1 MTTAPDSDATLLA
14 RLAAEVG
21 CDSGLLRWHFL
32 GSTHG
37 PCRVWHVTGPGGE
50 VGVVVKQFRSDRAFA
65 QERHAYERWLTQ
77 LPEET
82 AALLAVLPAP
92 VRALVL
98 RKVPGE
104 PLQTGRVTEGIE
116 RAAHRRAGYFLRA
129 LHGLAEPDDDAMPLR
144 DAVQRRY
151 AAWLERVG
159 PLVAAD
165 ERDRLRELGEAP
177 RADPEL
183 FAGSRRVPCH
193 RDFTPRNWL
202 IDGPLHEGQISRLD
216 SFFVVDFEHAHLDCP
231 LLDIVKLWTEVWGER
246 PDLEVAFFA
255 GYGRLLRSD
264 ELIELSVLAA
274 MHAMATVAWAH
285 DHADLTFQ
293 AAGDRA
299 LRRVLG

>member
-1 MTTAPDSDATLLA
+1 MSTAPNADATLLA

-21 CDSGLLRWHFL
+21 CDSATLRWQFI

-37 PCRVWHVTGPGGE
+37 PCRVWQVTGPNDG
-50 VGVVVKQFRSDRAFA
+50 VGVVVKQFRNDRAFA
-65 QERHAYERWLTQ
+65 QERYAYERWLPQ

-104 PLQTGRVTEGIE
+104 PLQTGRVTEDVE
-116 RAAHRRAGYFLRA
+116 RAAHRRGGYFLRA
-129 LHGLAEPDDDAMPLR
+129 LHAVPEADGDAMPLR
-144 DAVQRRY
+144 EGVGLRY

-159 PLVAAD
+159 SLVPAGSR
-165 ERDRLRELGEAP
+165 ERLRELGEAP

-183 FAGSRRVPCH
+183 FAAVRRVPCH

-202 IDGPLHEGQISRLD
+202 IDGPAKDGQISRLD
-216 SFFVVDFEHAHLDCP
+216 SFFVVDFEHAHLDHP

-246 PDLEVAFFA
+246 PDLEAAFFA

-264 ELIELSVLAA
+264 ELIELSILAG
-274 MHAMATVAWAH
+274 MHAMATIAWAH
-285 DHADLTFQ
+285 EHGDLAFQ